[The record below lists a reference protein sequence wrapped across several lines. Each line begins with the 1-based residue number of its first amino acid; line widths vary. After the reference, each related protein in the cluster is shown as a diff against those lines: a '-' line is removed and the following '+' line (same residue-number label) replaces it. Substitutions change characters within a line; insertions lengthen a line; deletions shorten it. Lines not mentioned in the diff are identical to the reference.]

1 MKGFKIVWMALV
13 IALGV
18 GPICSWMGARAAA
31 QAFGTVTGEV
41 RDQEGKPMPDVVL
54 IFKNQEQGQTYEV
67 RTDRNGKFQQGAV
80 RTGVYLVSVKVRDR
94 VVYETN
100 TRVMGGQEAAVNIN
114 FKELIAKQ
122 GSEAAEAVKKQEEEK
137 KSFEAMKVH
146 FDSGVAALDQAR
158 QVRNDL
164 QRAPADQRAPLQAKL
179 GDLAGNA
186 VTELQAAEK
195 GVKEGDS
202 NRHIILAKLG
212 EAYDAAGK
220 NQEAA
225 DAYQQAITAK
235 PDVAGY
241 YNNLGNAL
249 ARLGKVEE
257 AGKAYEK
264 SASLDPVNAPS
275 AYRNFGIVLY
285 NAGKMKEATEPL
297 KKATELDPKNAQ
309 AWYLLGS
316 ALVNQMGSKQEGD
329 KMVLVLQPGTVEAYE
344 KAVELDPN
352 GQYGAQ
358 AKQGLESL
366 QQMGLG
372 IQTKVKSRTKK

>member
-13 IALGV
+13 VALGV
-18 GPICSWMGARAAA
+18 GPMCAWMGARAAA

-41 RDQEGKPMPDVVL
+41 RDPDGKPFPDVVL
-54 IFKNQEQGQTYEV
+54 VFKNQEQGQTYEV

-80 RTGVYLVSVKVRDR
+80 RTGIYIVSVKVKDK
-94 VVYETN
+94 VIYETN
-100 TRVMGGQEAAVNIN
+100 TRVTGGQEATVNLN

-122 GSEAAEAVKKQEEEK
+122 GAESAEAAKKQEEEK
-137 KSFEAMKVH
+137 KGFEAMKTH
-146 FDSGVAALDQAR
+146 FDTGIAALDQAR
-158 QVRNDL
+158 QVRDDL
-164 QRAPADQRAPLQAKL
+164 QRRPADQRAPLQAKL
-179 GDLAGNA
+179 GDLAGTA
-186 VTELQAAEK
+186 VNELQAAEK
-195 GVKEGDS
+195 GLKENDS

-225 DAYQQAITAK
+225 DAYQQAITLK

-264 SASLDPVNAPS
+264 SATLDPVNAPR

-329 KMVLVLQPGTVEAYE
+329 KMILVLQPGTVEAYE

-352 GQYGAQ
+352 GTYGAQ
-358 AKQGLESL
+358 AKQGLQSL
-366 QQMGLG
+366 EQMGLG